1 MKRRS
6 RSAAVKRT
14 ALWTLLGV
22 AVVVYGFPY
31 LYLVLTSFKS
41 PGAALQIP
49 PQVWPS
55 HFTFSNYAS
64 VLRQPGIVK
73 AFGNSLIVALL
84 ATAISMVL
92 AVPAAYGVVRYRTRA
107 GRVFVTGA
115 LVVRMIPAIA
125 IGVPFVGLM
134 ARLHLTDT
142 QLGVALAHI
151 TIALPLSIW
160 LMSSFFEATPVE
172 LEEAARIDG
181 CTRLS
186 ALARVIVPI
195 TSGGIA
201 VTAVFAFLASWNDF
215 LFALLLTAQRSETVP
230 VMIGNFQTEYGN
242 EWASMTA
249 LAVMYTIPV
258 VVATLLFQ
266 RKIVSGLTLGAVKG

>member
-1 MKRRS
+1 MNGRLRS
-6 RSAAVKRT
+6 NAFKRT
-14 ALWTLLGV
+14 ALWLLLAI
-22 AVVVYGFPY
+22 AVTFYAFPY
-31 LYLVLTSFKS
+31 AYLVLTSFKS
-41 PGAALQIP
+41 PGAALEIP

-55 HFTFSNYAS
+55 HFTLTNYSS
-64 VLRQPGIVK
+64 VLSQPGIVK
-73 AFGNSLIVALL
+73 AFVNSTVIALL
-84 ATAISMVL
+84 ATAISVLL

-115 LVVRMIPAIA
+115 LVVRMVPAIA

-160 LMSSFFEATPVE
+160 LMSSFFEATPIE
-172 LEEAARIDG
+172 LEESARIDG
-181 CTRLS
+181 CSRLG
-186 ALARVIVPI
+186 ALRRVVVPI

-249 LAVMYTIPV
+249 LAVLYSLPV

>member
-1 MKRRS
+1 MNCRLRSKTFKRVALWALLG
-6 RSAAVKRT
+6 AAV
-14 ALWTLLGV
+14 V
-22 AVVVYGFPY
+22 FYGFPY
-31 LYLVLTSFKS
+31 VYLVLTSFKS
-41 PGAALQIP
+41 PGAALEIP

-55 HFTFSNYAS
+55 HFTFTNYSS
-64 VLRQPGIVK
+64 VLDQSGIVK
-73 AFGNSLIVALL
+73 AFVNSIVIAVL
-84 ATAISMVL
+84 ATAISVLL

-115 LVVRMIPAIA
+115 LVVRMVPAIA

-160 LMSSFFEATPVE
+160 LMSSFFEATPME
-172 LEEAARIDG
+172 LEESARIDG
-181 CTRLS
+181 CSRLG

-249 LAVMYTIPV
+249 LAVLYSLPV

>member
-1 MKRRS
+1 M
-6 RSAAVKRT
+6 
-14 ALWTLLGV
+14 WTLLGV

>member
-1 MKRRS
+1 MNCRLRSKTFKRVALWALLG
-6 RSAAVKRT
+6 AAV
-14 ALWTLLGV
+14 V
-22 AVVVYGFPY
+22 FYGFPY
-31 LYLVLTSFKS
+31 VYLVLTSFKS
-41 PGAALQIP
+41 PGAALEIP

-55 HFTFSNYAS
+55 HFTFTNYSS
-64 VLRQPGIVK
+64 VLEQPGIVK
-73 AFGNSLIVALL
+73 AFVNSIVIAVL
-84 ATAISMVL
+84 ATAISVLL

-115 LVVRMIPAIA
+115 LVVRMVPAIA

-160 LMSSFFEATPVE
+160 LMSSFFEATPME
-172 LEEAARIDG
+172 LEESARIDG
-181 CTRLS
+181 CSRLG

-249 LAVMYTIPV
+249 LAVLYSLPV

>member
-1 MKRRS
+1 MRLRPARHLKRG
-6 RSAAVKRT
+6 
-14 ALWTLLGV
+14 ALWPCSLLPSYFTGS
-22 AVVVYGFPY
+22 
-31 LYLVLTSFKS
+31 LTCTSFSLRSS
-41 PGAALQIP
+41 PPGRPWSIP

-55 HFTFSNYAS
+55 HFTFTNYSS
-64 VLRQPGIVK
+64 VLSQPGIVK
-73 AFGNSLIVALL
+73 AFVNSIVIAVL
-84 ATAISMVL
+84 ATAIAVVL

-115 LVVRMIPAIA
+115 LVVRMVPTIA

-160 LMSSFFEATPVE
+160 LMSSFFEATPME
-172 LEEAARIDG
+172 LEESARIDG
-181 CTRLS
+181 CSRLG
-186 ALARVIVPI
+186 ALTRVIVPI

-249 LAVMYTIPV
+249 LAVLYSLPV

>member
-1 MKRRS
+1 
-6 RSAAVKRT
+6 
-14 ALWTLLGV
+14 
-22 AVVVYGFPY
+22 VY
-31 LYLVLTSFKS
+31 LILTSFKS
-41 PGAALQIP
+41 PGAALEIP

-55 HFTFSNYAS
+55 HFTFTNYAS
-64 VLRQPGIVK
+64 VLSQPGIVK
-73 AFGNSLIVALL
+73 AFVNSIVIAVL
-84 ATAISMVL
+84 ATAIAVLL

-115 LVVRMIPAIA
+115 LVVRMVPAIA

-160 LMSSFFEATPVE
+160 LMSSFFEATPME
-172 LEEAARIDG
+172 LEESARIDG
-181 CTRLS
+181 CSRLG
-186 ALARVIVPI
+186 ALGRVIVPI

-249 LAVMYTIPV
+249 LAVLYSLPV
-258 VVATLLFQ
+258 AVATLLFQ

>member
-1 MKRRS
+1 LAALKR
-6 RSAAVKRT
+6 VL
-14 ALWTLLGV
+14 LWLLLGM

-31 LYLVLTSFKS
+31 AYLVLTSFKS
-41 PGAALQIP
+41 AGAALEVP
-49 PQVWPS
+49 PRVWPS
-55 HFTFSNYAS
+55 HFTLSNYS
-64 VLRQPGIVK
+64 HVLSQPGVAK
-73 AFGNSLIVALL
+73 AFANSLVVAAL
-84 ATAISMVL
+84 ATAISLVL

-115 LVVRMIPAIA
+115 LVVRMVPAIA

-142 QLGVALAHI
+142 QLGLALAHI

-160 LMSSFFEATPVE
+160 LLASFFEATPVE

-181 CTRLS
+181 CNRLS
-186 ALARVIVPI
+186 ALGRVIVPI

-230 VMIGNFQTEYGN
+230 VMIGNFQTMYGN

-249 LAVMYTIPV
+249 LAVLYTVPV
-258 VVATLLFQ
+258 VVATLIFQ

>member
-1 MKRRS
+1 MALLA
-6 RSAAVKRT
+6 AAV
-14 ALWTLLGV
+14 V
-22 AVVVYGFPY
+22 FYGFPY
-31 LYLVLTSFKS
+31 AYLVLTSFKS
-41 PGAALQIP
+41 PGAALEIP

-55 HFTFSNYAS
+55 HFTFANYSS
-64 VLRQPGIVK
+64 VLSQPGIVK
-73 AFGNSLIVALL
+73 AFVNSIVIAVL
-84 ATAISMVL
+84 ATAIAVLL

-115 LVVRMIPAIA
+115 LVVRMVPAIA

-160 LMSSFFEATPVE
+160 LMSSFFEATPME
-172 LEEAARIDG
+172 LEESARIDG
-181 CTRLS
+181 CSRLG

-249 LAVMYTIPV
+249 LAVLYSLPV

>member
-1 MKRRS
+1 MNRGAR
-6 RSAAVKRT
+6 
-14 ALWTLLGV
+14 V
-22 AVVVYGFPY
+22 AVAKKALLWVVLAVAVIVYGFPY
-31 LYLVLTSFKS
+31 LYLILTSFKS

-55 HFTFSNYAS
+55 HFTLTNYSA
-64 VLRQPGIVK
+64 VLGQPGIVK
-73 AFGNSLIVALL
+73 TFANSLVVALI
-84 ATAISMVL
+84 ATAIALAL
-92 AVPAAYGVVRYRTRA
+92 AVPAAYGVVRYRTRS

-160 LMSSFFEATPVE
+160 LMSSFFEATPLE
-172 LEEAARIDG
+172 LEESARIDG
-181 CTRLS
+181 CTRLG
-186 ALARVIVPI
+186 ALGRVIVPI
-195 TSGGIA
+195 TAGGIA

-242 EWASMTA
+242 QWASMTA
-249 LAVMYTIPV
+249 LAVLYSLPV
-258 VVATLLFQ
+258 VVATLIFQ

>member
-1 MKRRS
+1 MKRRY
-6 RSAAVKRT
+6 RAVKRT
-14 ALWTLLGV
+14 ALWSLLGV

-55 HFTFSNYAS
+55 HFTFSNYSA
-64 VLRQPGIVK
+64 VLGQPGIVK

-84 ATAISMVL
+84 ATAISIVL

-160 LMSSFFEATPVE
+160 LMSSFFEATPIE
-172 LEEAARIDG
+172 LEESARIDG
-181 CTRLS
+181 CTRLG

>member
-1 MKRRS
+1 MNCRLRSKTFKRVALWALLG
-6 RSAAVKRT
+6 AAV
-14 ALWTLLGV
+14 V
-22 AVVVYGFPY
+22 FYGFPY
-31 LYLVLTSFKS
+31 VYLVLTSFKS
-41 PGAALQIP
+41 PGAALEIP

-55 HFTFSNYAS
+55 HFTFTNYSS
-64 VLRQPGIVK
+64 VLEQPGIVK
-73 AFGNSLIVALL
+73 AFVNSIVIAVL
-84 ATAISMVL
+84 ATAISVLL

-115 LVVRMIPAIA
+115 LVVRMVPAIA

-160 LMSSFFEATPVE
+160 LMSSFFEATPME
-172 LEEAARIDG
+172 LEESARIDG
-181 CTRLS
+181 CSRLG

-230 VMIGNFQTEYGN
+230 VMIGNFQTEYGD

-249 LAVMYTIPV
+249 LAVLYSLPV